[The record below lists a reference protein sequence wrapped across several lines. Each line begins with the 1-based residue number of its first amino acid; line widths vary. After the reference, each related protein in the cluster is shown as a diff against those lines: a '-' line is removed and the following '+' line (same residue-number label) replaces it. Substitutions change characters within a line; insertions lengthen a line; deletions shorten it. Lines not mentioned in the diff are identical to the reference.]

1 MSDTAT
7 AAHSERLDQATAWFV
22 RLRADDVSAQERA
35 EFARWLAR
43 DAANATAFD
52 RMTALWSELGT
63 ALGAREH
70 ARPAPVARRWRG
82 WPAVALAAAA
92 GVAAMLLMPRQAA
105 DTLEL
110 RTPVGG
116 FRQVQLA
123 DGSNLTLNTDTALQ
137 VELSARERRVTIAHG
152 EAFFRVTPDTARPFT
167 ASCGEAAV
175 TVLGTAFAVD
185 CRAEGMRVV
194 VEHGLVRFGERGAG
208 GTTRLLHAGE
218 SARYA
223 TAGGIGDVVPA
234 NLESA
239 LAWQQRQLVFEDA
252 PLAEVIGELQR
263 HMQIALRITDGQ
275 TAAIRV
281 SGVFATDDPRLTL
294 TALERSLGIT
304 VSGPQDGPLLISR
317 TAD

>member
-1 MSDTAT
+1 MIDTAT

-22 RLRADDVSAQERA
+22 RLRADDISVQERA

-43 DAANATAFD
+43 DADNAAAFD
-52 RMTALWSELGT
+52 RMTILWSELGT
-63 ALGAREH
+63 ALGAREPVH
-70 ARPAPVARRWRG
+70 PASAVHRRRW

-92 GVAAMLLMPRQAA
+92 GVAAVLLLPRQAA
-105 DTLEL
+105 ETLEL

-116 FRQVQLA
+116 FRQVELA
-123 DGSNLTLNTDTALQ
+123 DGSDLTLNTDTALH
-137 VELSARERRVTIAHG
+137 VELSAHARRVTIAHG
-152 EAFFRVTPDTARPFT
+152 EAFFRVTPDAARPFT

-185 CRAEGMRVV
+185 CRAGGMRVV

-223 TAGGIGDVVPA
+223 DGDGIEDVVPA
-234 NLESA
+234 NLETE
-239 LAWQQRQLVFEDA
+239 LAWQQRKLVFEDA
-252 PLAEVIGELQR
+252 PLAELIDELQR
-263 HMQIALRITDGQ
+263 HMQPALRITDTQ

-281 SGVFATDDPRLTL
+281 SGVFGTDDPRLTL
-294 TALERSLGIT
+294 AALERSLGIT
-304 VSGPQDGPLLISR
+304 VSGPEDGPLLISR
-317 TAD
+317 AAD